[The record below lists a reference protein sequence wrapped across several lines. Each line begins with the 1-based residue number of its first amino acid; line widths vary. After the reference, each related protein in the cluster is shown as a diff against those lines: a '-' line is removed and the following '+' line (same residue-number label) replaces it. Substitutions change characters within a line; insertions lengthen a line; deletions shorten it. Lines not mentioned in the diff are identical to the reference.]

1 MDFKKIAK
9 KNVKDFIQSVDQF
22 HSCADNLLHLLK
34 SVRSSLK
41 NNETCFN
48 IMEVQSNVETLNT
61 FMVNIIDFMI
71 ELNLL
76 KN

>member
-61 FMVNIIDFMI
+61 FMVNMNR
-71 ELNLL
+71 L
-76 KN
+76 